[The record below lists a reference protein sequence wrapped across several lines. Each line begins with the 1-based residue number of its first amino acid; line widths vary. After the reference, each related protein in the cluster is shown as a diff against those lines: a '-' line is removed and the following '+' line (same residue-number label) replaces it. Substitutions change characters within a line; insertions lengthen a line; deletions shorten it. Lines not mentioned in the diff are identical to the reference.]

1 LFSRKPGIKLV
12 TVLFGIKNCDTVR
25 KARRWLD
32 EHDVAFTFHD
42 VRSDGLTQEQVAR
55 WIDALGWEVVLNK
68 RSTSWKTIDAP
79 RRENLDAD
87 SVNALL
93 LELPTLIK
101 RPVLEYDGAVYVGF
115 KADTYNTIFAASN

>member
-1 LFSRKPGIKLV
+1 M

-79 RRENLDAD
+79 RRENLDVD

>member
-1 LFSRKPGIKLV
+1 M

-25 KARRWLD
+25 KARRWLE
-32 EHDVAFTFHD
+32 EHNIDFNFHD
-42 VRSDGLTQEQVAR
+42 VRDDGLTQAQVAS
-55 WIDALGWEVVLNK
+55 WIDALSWEVVLNK
-68 RSTSWKTIDAP
+68 RSTSWKKIDPA

-101 RPVLEYDGAVYVGF
+101 RPVLEFDGAVYVGF
-115 KADTYNTIFAASN
+115 KADTYDKIFATGK

>member
-1 LFSRKPGIKLV
+1 M

-25 KARRWLD
+25 KARRWLE

-42 VRSDGLTQEQVAR
+42 VRSDGLTQEQVAK
-55 WIDALGWEVVLNK
+55 WIGALGWEVVLNK
-68 RSTSWKTIDAP
+68 RSTSWKTIDAS

-93 LELPTLIK
+93 VELPTLIK

-115 KADTYNTIFAASN
+115 KADTYNSIFAVSN

>member
-1 LFSRKPGIKLV
+1 MAA
-12 TVLFGIKNCDTVR
+12 LFGIKNCDTVR
-25 KARRWLD
+25 KARRWLE
-32 EHDVAFTFHD
+32 EHNIDFNFHD
-42 VRSDGLTQEQVAR
+42 VRDDGLTQAQVAT

-68 RSTSWKTIDAP
+68 RSTSWKKIDPA

-101 RPVLEYDGAVYVGF
+101 RPVLEIDGAVYVGF
-115 KADTYNTIFAASN
+115 KADTYSNIFTTGK

>member
-1 LFSRKPGIKLV
+1 M

-25 KARRWLD
+25 KARRWLE
-32 EHDVAFTFHD
+32 EHDIAFTFHD
-42 VRSDGLTQEQVAR
+42 VRSDGLTHAQVAK

-79 RRENLDAD
+79 RRENLDAN

-93 LELPTLIK
+93 VELPTLIK
-101 RPVLEYDGAVYVGF
+101 RPVLEYDGAVYLGF
-115 KADTYNTIFAASN
+115 KADTYSSIFAINN

>member
-1 LFSRKPGIKLV
+1 M

-25 KARRWLD
+25 KARRWLE

-42 VRSDGLTQEQVAR
+42 VRSDGLSQQQVAR
-55 WIDALGWEVVLNK
+55 WIDALGLEVVLNK
-68 RSTSWKTIDAP
+68 RSTSWKKIDPAK
-79 RRENLDAD
+79 RENLDEN

-93 LELPTLIK
+93 VELPTLIK

-115 KADTYNTIFAASN
+115 KADTYNTIFAANN

>member
-1 LFSRKPGIKLV
+1 M

-25 KARRWLD
+25 KARRWLE

-42 VRSDGLTQEQVAR
+42 VRSDGLTQTQVAK

-68 RSTSWKTIDAP
+68 RSTSWKTIAP
-79 RRENLDAD
+79 ERRENLDAV

-101 RPVLEYDGAVYVGF
+101 RPVLEIDGAVYVGF
-115 KADTYNTIFAASN
+115 KADTYNNIFATGK